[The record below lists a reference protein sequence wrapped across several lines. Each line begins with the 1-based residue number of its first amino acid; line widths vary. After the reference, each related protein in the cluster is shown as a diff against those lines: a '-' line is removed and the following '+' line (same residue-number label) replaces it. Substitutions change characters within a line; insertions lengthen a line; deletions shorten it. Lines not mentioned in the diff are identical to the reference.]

1 MTYLIVT
8 ESLIDNLESLDL
20 DIEYQKISKEEL
32 NLNEQSSLFND
43 EFYKFVHDGY
53 FTYKSLQDKKYNFS
67 SKYIFQIKKSN
78 LQKFQD
84 VDNLT
89 VIHNTYKKKE
99 QFPWDLSNMIFKKN
113 KNLDIDLLNYFSDKE
128 ANFRGFFS
136 FFSKEIFRLK
146 LLVNGNPDE
155 VSSILNEKKDFKY
168 EKADVLLK
176 KLDKTNLDA
185 AINLVYKL
193 EEKMLKSSY
202 NQENAKRFIIAIK
215 QKLQV

>member
-78 LQKFQD
+78 LQKFQNID
-84 VDNLT
+84 EII
-89 VIHNTYKKKE
+89 VIHNTFKKK
-99 QFPWDLSNMIFKKN
+99 N
-113 KNLDIDLLNYFSDKE
+113 
-128 ANFRGFFS
+128 NFHG
-136 FFSKEIFRLK
+136 I
-146 LLVNGNPDE
+146 
-155 VSSILNEKKDFKY
+155 
-168 EKADVLLK
+168 
-176 KLDKTNLDA
+176 
-185 AINLVYKL
+185 
-193 EEKMLKSSY
+193 
-202 NQENAKRFIIAIK
+202 
-215 QKLQV
+215 